1 MIAITLLH
9 TIFNYTIAVFPSRL
23 SRARRV
29 VENAFGILAMKWMIF
44 RAEIE
49 AQPKFVELYVKVCCL
64 LHNFLIDSNRSD
76 DYDSDLEDDDD
87 VEEDLMDINSIFP
100 PFDHVY
106 PDNPIDIPTTAINNR
121 NKLANYF
128 MLYDV
133 LPWQEATVTEDGYQS
148 P

>member
-1 MIAITLLH
+1 M
-9 TIFNYTIAVFPSRL
+9 
-23 SRARRV
+23 
-29 VENAFGILAMKWMIF
+29 
-44 RAEIE
+44 
-49 AQPKFVELYVKVCCL
+49 KVCCL

-76 DYDSDLEDDDD
+76 EDDSDLENDDND

-133 LPWQEATVTEDGYQS
+133 LPWQEATVTEDGYVVCTTLTIVS
-148 P
+148 TIVTI